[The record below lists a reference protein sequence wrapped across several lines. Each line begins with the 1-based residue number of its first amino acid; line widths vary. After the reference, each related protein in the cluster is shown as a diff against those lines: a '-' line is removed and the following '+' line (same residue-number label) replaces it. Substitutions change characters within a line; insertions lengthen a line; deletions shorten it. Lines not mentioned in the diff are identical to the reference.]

1 MKNERSKEFQ
11 RFLDVNFG
19 NSYFRKFMGDSAEY
33 VVQVKENEEKNIG
46 DSIECTI
53 HIPFEFCKTET
64 YLPEQHLKL
73 DKSNLSI
80 DDVDKEIA
88 KVLSVSPTSGK
99 TIYSGKATNED
110 EITSDDTF
118 STAEIRNALNL
129 ASNFEKQEISPININ
144 GMSFYVMLVDECQAE
159 NLIKDS
165 TWQVSNSGMYN
176 FDVSNP
182 IFDGALGICHN
193 VVVHKCPFISAKRNK
208 NGVTVRQA
216 LFLGAQSVL
225 VGLGKI
231 YYKRGNF
238 IGRAIGIEKAYLNP
252 KEKLKIDAGV
262 VSVFTA

>member
-1 MKNERSKEFQ
+1 MKKSEVEKI
-11 RFLDVNFG
+11 LDNKFK
-19 NSYFRKFMGDSAEY
+19 NSFFRKFMGDSAEY
-33 VVQVKENEEKNIG
+33 VVQVKENEEKVSG
-46 DSIECTI
+46 DSIGFTI
-53 HIPFEFCKTET
+53 HIPFEIGKTET

-118 STAEIRNALNL
+118 STAEIRNALNI
-129 ASNFEKQEISPININ
+129 ASNFEKQEIRPIKLG
-144 GMSFYVMLVDECQAE
+144 GMSFYVMLVDEGQAK
-159 NLIKDS
+159 NLMKDS
-165 TWQVSNSGMYN
+165 TWEVSNSGMYN

-208 NGVTVRQA
+208 NVVTVRQA
-216 LFLGAQSVL
+216 LFLGAQAVL
-225 VGLGKI
+225 LGLGKI
-231 YYKRGNF
+231 DGKGDNF